1 MLACADAFT
10 SPPVRAV
17 RGVSSKLAASKVA
30 SPTMSLEQIP
40 SSTMSLE
47 EISTTIAG
55 VVAVDGGTIGL
66 DVSFAA
72 FLAVILGLFIPVVFL
87 VTVYIQSE
95 AQGTATSFRQPDS
108 IGGTRY
114 EDE

>member
-1 MLACADAFT
+1 MGGFLAPAAPML
-10 SPPVRAV
+10 
-17 RGVSSKLAASKVA
+17 RGSKLAASKLT
-30 SPTMSLEQIP
+30 SLKPRMSLEMTAAEQIG
-40 SSTMSLE
+40 
-47 EISTTIAG
+47 TTLAG

-95 AQGTATSFRQPDS
+95 AQGTATSFRQPDFLDPS
-108 IGGTRY
+108 DGSKFKVGVRY
-114 EDE
+114 DEE